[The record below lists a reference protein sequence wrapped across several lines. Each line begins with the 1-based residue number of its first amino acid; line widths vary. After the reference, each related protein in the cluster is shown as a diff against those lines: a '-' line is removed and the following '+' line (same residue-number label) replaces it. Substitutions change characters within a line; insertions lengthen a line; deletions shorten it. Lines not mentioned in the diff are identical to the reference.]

1 MFDNC
6 FHYSSKL
13 ITPIRKRN
21 YEARLW
27 HTYVKHNKPHGLW
40 LTFEYPDDN
49 KWAGEY
55 EGSWYHICMSH
66 RSMRHRV
73 KYKYRVILNKD
84 AKLIIITNEKELD
97 DFSDAVGFWKRYVP
111 DHPLEKV
118 RAEEKKIKEAL
129 NPLTDMSIR
138 QKEKDNRIIDW
149 IYVYGL
155 YDGII
160 INPWIESKKNSYL
173 WYSGWECASG
183 CIWGL
188 KAIDTVELV
197 ND

>member
-13 ITPIRKRN
+13 IAPLRNRN
-21 YEARLW
+21 YESRLW
-27 HTYVKHNKPHGLW
+27 HTYVKYNKPHGLW
-40 LTFEYPDDN
+40 VTFEYPDDD
-49 KWAGEY
+49 KWKGEY
-55 EGSWYHICMSH
+55 EGSWYHICMSNAD
-66 RSMRHRV
+66 MRRRV
-73 KYKYRVILNKD
+73 RYKYKVNVKKD

-111 DHPLEKV
+111 EHPLEKQRDV
-118 RAEEKKIKEAL
+118 ENKIKEAFS
-129 NPLTDMSIR
+129 PFTDMIPKK
-138 QKEKDNRIIDW
+138 KERDTRIIDW

-160 INPWIESKKNSYL
+160 INPWIKSKRNSYT

-188 KAIDTVELV
+188 NAIDNLELV
-197 ND
+197 NG